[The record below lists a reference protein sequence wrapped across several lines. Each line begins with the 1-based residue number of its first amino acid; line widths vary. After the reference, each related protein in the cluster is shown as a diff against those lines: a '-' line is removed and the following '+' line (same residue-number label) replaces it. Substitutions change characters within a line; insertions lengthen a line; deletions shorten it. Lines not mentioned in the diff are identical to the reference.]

1 MLDRCLLLFLPFV
14 MFDSRVGSAEFVPFD
29 FLSGGTGSIA
39 SGVNADGS
47 AVVGQSDSPLG
58 MKPFAV

>member
-1 MLDRCLLLFLPFV
+1 
-14 MFDSRVGSAEFVPFD
+14 MFHSRVGAAEFVPFD